1 MTNNDIIRRLRYTFD
16 FDDSK
21 MIELF
26 QSAGMDAKR
35 SQISDWL
42 KPDEHERFK
51 ELFDQELAVFLNGLI
66 NEKRGKREGP
76 LARPEEK
83 LSNNQILRKLKIAL
97 NFKDDDMLSTL
108 ALADFRLSK
117 HELSAFFRKPT
128 QSQYRLA
135 GDQVLRKF
143 LYGLQVKYR
152 DSVAWD

>member
-1 MTNNDIIRRLRYTFD
+1 MTNNDVIRRLRYTFD
-16 FDDSK
+16 FNDAK

-26 QSAGMDAKR
+26 QSAGMDVKR
-35 SQISDWL
+35 SQVSNWL
-42 KPDEHERFK
+42 KPDEDEGFEK
-51 ELFDQELAVFLNGLI
+51 IYDVQLAVFLNGLI

-97 NFKDDDMLSTL
+97 NLKDTDMLEL
-108 ALADFRLSK
+108 LVLADFEISK
-117 HELSAFFRKPT
+117 HELSAFFRKPS
-128 QSQYRLA
+128 QNQYRLA

-143 LYGLQVKYR
+143 LYGMQIKYR

>member
-16 FDDSK
+16 FEDSK

-26 QSAGMDAKR
+26 QSAGMDVKR

-42 KPDEHERFK
+42 KPDEHE
-51 ELFDQELAVFLNGLI
+51 LFREIYDMELAVFLNGLI
-66 NEKRGKREGP
+66 NEKRGKRDGP

-97 NFKDDDMLSTL
+97 NFKDNDMLSTL
-108 ALADFRLSK
+108 ALADFKLSK

-143 LYGLQVKYR
+143 LYGLQIKYR